1 MYDLRR
7 RVTAAG
13 PMILTVRC
21 FTVKAVCRMAMNN
34 FLKARNSRE
43 FYPTELKITKC
54 NSQMLPATPAGD
66 VSQSRSL
73 VIIPAMALE
82 RGGANCER

>member
-1 MYDLRR
+1 M
-7 RVTAAG
+7 TAAG
-13 PMILTVRC
+13 PTILTVHY

-34 FLKARNSRE
+34 LLMAMNSSE

-73 VIIPAMALE
+73 VIIPAKALE
-82 RGGANCER
+82 GGVANCER